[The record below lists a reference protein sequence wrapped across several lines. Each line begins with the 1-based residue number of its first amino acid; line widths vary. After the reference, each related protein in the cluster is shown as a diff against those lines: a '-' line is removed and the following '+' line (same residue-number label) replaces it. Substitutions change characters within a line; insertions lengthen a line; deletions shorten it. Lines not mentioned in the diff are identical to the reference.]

1 MTERDE
7 LRVKVKMLR
16 EKTSMLQVLEASAR
30 IGERVL
36 AMDEYRAAKTV
47 FCYYSLPMEV
57 QTGGLIR
64 EMLRQGKEV
73 YLPVTGKDR
82 SMKAVRLR
90 KADAVHR
97 GAFKVMEPDGDE
109 EIDPAGLDLILTPGL
124 AFDRA
129 GGRIGYGAGCFD
141 RFLPRC
147 RGLIVGLA
155 LDMQLVDE
163 VPMEVHDVY
172 MHRIITQSGVI
183 DCGRGQSKEMEVKE
197 Q

>member
-1 MTERDE
+1 LTERDM
-7 LRVKVKMLR
+7 LRVKMKLAR
-16 EKTSMLQVLEASAR
+16 EEASMLQVLEASAR

-36 AMDEYRAAKTV
+36 AMPEYRAAKRI

-73 YLPVTGKDR
+73 YLPVTNRDR
-82 SMKAVRLR
+82 TMKAMRLR
-90 KADAVHR
+90 DADAVHR

-109 EIDPAGLDLILTPGL
+109 EIDPAALDLILTPGL

-147 RGLIVGLA
+147 SGLIAGLA
-155 LDMQLVDE
+155 LDMQMVE
-163 VPMEVHDVY
+163 KVPMEAHDVF
-172 MHRIITQSGVI
+172 MHRIITESEVI
-183 DCGRGQSKEMEVKE
+183 CCAQE
-197 Q
+197 QCKGDQEKWK